1 MTYSPDNFRSAIYAG
16 QVMHRRLHPRR
27 HRFVYRIRSFLFD
40 VDELD
45 GLAKSCSW
53 FSLNRFNLF
62 SFYYRD
68 IGAGRDESPR
78 RYLEDLLQ
86 SQGLHKPLARASLLC
101 YPRILGYAF
110 NPLSVYFCHDRDD
123 ALFALVYE
131 VNNTFGERHSYL
143 IPVDAAQQHAPVI
156 HQHSD
161 KQFYVSPFMSMD
173 QRYHFR
179 VCPPGSQVAVG
190 IRQSEAGTP
199 MLTALFRGERRVFSD
214 GELLKTFFA
223 LPLMTV
229 KVTAAIHWEAL
240 KLWLKGLRLQ
250 ARPRAPRL
258 GISVQPPRR

>member
-1 MTYSPDNFRSAIYAG
+1 MTGTSATPRSAIYAG

-27 HRFVYRIRSFLFD
+27 HRFVYQIRSFLFD

-45 GLAKSCSW
+45 QVAKRCRW

-68 IGAGRDESPR
+68 VGAGRDESPR

-86 SQGLHKPLARASLLC
+86 SQGPRQPLARASLLC

-110 NPLSVYFCHDRDD
+110 NPLSVYFCYDRDD
-123 ALFALVYE
+123 ALFALIYE
-131 VNNTFGERHSYL
+131 VSNTFGERHSYVM
-143 IPVDAAQQHAPVI
+143 PVDTAQQHAPVV
-156 HQHSD
+156 HQYSD

-179 VCPPGSQVAVG
+179 VSPPGERVAVG
-190 IRQSEAGTP
+190 IRQSEEGTP
-199 MLTALFRGERRVFSD
+199 MLNTLFHGEHRAFTD

-240 KLWLKGLRLQ
+240 KLWLKGLRTQ
-250 ARPRAPRL
+250 ARPPAPRL
-258 GISVQPPRR
+258 GISVQAPRR